1 MLKRFFFTCLFA
13 ALALTICHALDHPSS
28 KIVIPVGQTSPAD
41 GKQMFNSYCAP
52 CHGVDGRGQGRVA
65 SALKVPPTDLSK
77 LAAANGGKFPVA
89 HLLSVLR
96 FGVDHP
102 AQGTV
107 EMPVW
112 VPIFASMNRASTVDR
127 EQRASNLIDYLHTLQ
142 AN

>member
-1 MLKRFFFTCLFA
+1 MKRLLLTCLFA
-13 ALALTICHALDHPSS
+13 ALALTMGHALNHPAS
-28 KIVIPVGQTSPAD
+28 KIVLTVGRTSPAD

-52 CHGVDGRGQGRVA
+52 CHGVDGRGHGPMA
-65 SALKVPPTDLSK
+65 SSLKVPPTDLSK
-77 LAAANGGKFPVA
+77 LAAANGGKFPVT

-102 AQGTV
+102 AQGAA

-112 VPIFASMNRASTVDR
+112 VPIFASMNRTSSIDR
-127 EQRASNLIDYLHTLQ
+127 EQRTTNLIHYLHGLQ

>member
-1 MLKRFFFTCLFA
+1 MLKRFLLTCLFA
-13 ALALTICHALDHPSS
+13 ALAVTMGHALDHPAS

-52 CHGVDGRGQGRVA
+52 CHGVDGRGHGAMA

-77 LAAANGGKFPVA
+77 LAAVNGGKFPVS
-89 HLLSVLR
+89 HLQSVLR

-102 AQGTV
+102 AQGTA
-107 EMPVW
+107 EMPAW
-112 VPIFASMNRASTVDR
+112 VPIFARMNHVSSIDP
-127 EQRASNLIDYLHTLQ
+127 EQRTTNLIHYLHTLQ